1 MIAALDA
8 ATWANQLS
16 ISRDAVE
23 LYLESE
29 VIDLHLDTFIWARLF
44 GYDLGRRHE
53 HAPFS
58 GWFLGH
64 ADFPRVREAALSAAT
79 WVITTNPLREAGDRL
94 RALLENL
101 TRLRELV
108 AEQPED
114 LRFCRTL
121 TDYRAARQSERHAV
135 FVGIQGGNA
144 LDGAPDAVERLPL
157 LDVLRVT
164 LVHLSSS
171 SIGSTS
177 SPLRLGPDLGLSSF
191 GRELVQRLNAARIL
205 VDLAHI
211 SPEGFWGALD
221 AHDPG
226 LPVVVTHTGVS
237 GVHRHWRNLDD
248 SQLRAIADSG
258 GFVGIMFHA
267 SFLGDRPW
275 SGRAER
281 VVDHLAHVVRVAG
294 EDCPALGSDF
304 DGAIVPPRDLRSVLE
319 LPRLVELMLKRGFR
333 PALIKKILGQNFL
346 RVLGAIRP

>member
-1 MIAALDA
+1 VIAALDA
-8 ATWANQLS
+8 ATWARQLS
-16 ISRDAVE
+16 ISREAVE

-53 HAPFS
+53 RAPFF
-58 GWFLGH
+58 GWFMGH

-79 WVITTNPLREAGDRL
+79 WVITTNPLREANERFQ
-94 RALLENL
+94 ALLANL
-101 TRLRELV
+101 TRLRALV
-108 AEQPED
+108 AEQHED

-121 TDYRAARQSERHAV
+121 SDYRAARQSGRHAV

-144 LDGAPDAVERLPL
+144 LDGPPDAVERLPP

-177 SPLRLGPDLGLSSF
+177 SPLRLGPDLGLSRF

-221 AHDPG
+221 AHDPK
-226 LPVVVTHTGVS
+226 LPVVVTHTGVC

-267 SFLGDRPW
+267 SFLGDRPGF
-275 SGRAER
+275 GRAER

-304 DGAIVPPRDLRSVLE
+304 DGAIVPPRDLQSVLE

-333 PALIKKILGQNFL
+333 PALIQKILGQNFL